1 MDISGRENVTKE
13 MELWDSCLKGIS
25 FDWTAFSLVISIK
38 WLAKELCGFYRPH
51 TLWSLIELLFP
62 GSTVSDLSSKFEYSA

>member
-38 WLAKELCGFYRPH
+38 NPLSMSWQKKLFM
-51 TLWSLIELLFP
+51 TTSLNKMAGKGIMWVLQTTHPL
-62 GSTVSDLSSKFEYSA
+62 VVN